1 MFSPAYQQQ
10 RHVDVNVLK
19 HNELFLHFD
28 RDQPWTVQFSFHP
41 VSHTAV
47 LPFKGSGQSPDG
59 QTRRGRAV
67 RERKAVESSRSHL
80 EPLKLLREPLHTLID
95 SSYSSCWNSEA
106 LNSGFLME
114 KQDLKQRFKRK
125 ADLVEACFHLC
136 HCCEYDPASCWK

>member
-28 RDQPWTVQFSFHP
+28 RDQPWTVQLSFHP

-59 QTRRGRAV
+59 QTRRGTAV
-67 RERKAVESSRSHL
+67 RESKAVGSGTSHL
-80 EPLKLLREPLHTLID
+80 EPLKLLREPPTSL
-95 SSYSSCWNSEA
+95 YSS
-106 LNSGFLME
+106 F
-114 KQDLKQRFKRK
+114 
-125 ADLVEACFHLC
+125 
-136 HCCEYDPASCWK
+136 

>member
-67 RERKAVESSRSHL
+67 RKRKAVESTSHL
-80 EPLKLLREPLHTLID
+80 NRLKVQREQLRTLLYSL
-95 SSYSSCWNSEA
+95 YSS
-106 LNSGFLME
+106 F
-114 KQDLKQRFKRK
+114 
-125 ADLVEACFHLC
+125 
-136 HCCEYDPASCWK
+136 

>member
-1 MFSPAYQQQ
+1 MCSPAYQQQ

-67 RERKAVESSRSHL
+67 SKRKAVGTDEGRSHL
-80 EPLKLLREPLHTLID
+80 LRQRAKTVTQTAAYVYVVLIVFLAPSELLLLK
-95 SSYSSCWNSEA
+95 
-106 LNSGFLME
+106 NSGFL
-114 KQDLKQRFKRK
+114 FKKTARI
-125 ADLVEACFHLC
+125 
-136 HCCEYDPASCWK
+136 

>member
-95 SSYSSCWNSEA
+95 SSYSSC
-106 LNSGFLME
+106 
-114 KQDLKQRFKRK
+114 
-125 ADLVEACFHLC
+125 
-136 HCCEYDPASCWK
+136 